1 MKNTI
6 YKFCILSILA
16 ALPVALF
23 TGIYIWLDPFRII
36 HTYEPYFSDKD
47 PMHVGWNKSFISTDN
62 FNRHYEKEKYNSY
75 IFGSSRS
82 INYRAAD
89 WRRHLPS
96 NASIYHF
103 DASSET
109 LTGIL
114 CKIKYIK
121 SKGLDIE
128 NALIILDIEL
138 LPRKE
143 DKENH
148 LFIQHPELTPEHD
161 FLKFHMAFFNVFR
174 QRTFL
179 KALYDLK
186 LYDFQEEMVET
197 GILTKHNPSYDPE
210 TNEERYPGID
220 SLIRFSSEQ
229 YYTPERLSQFP
240 RNKEEILAPAYLEPG
255 SKPFNI
261 LLQIKKELAN
271 DCDYYIIISP
281 TIKLLR
287 LNASDLRSLQ
297 QIFGTERVFD
307 FSGKNKISEDYH
319 SYYDDKSHS
328 RPEICKILIDSIY
341 SHQ

>member
-6 YKFCILSILA
+6 YKFTILSILA
-16 ALPVALF
+16 ALPVAVF
-23 TGIYIWLDPFRII
+23 IGIYIWLDPFRII
-36 HTYEPYFSDKD
+36 HTYEPYFSDAD
-47 PMHVGWNKSFISTDN
+47 PMHVGWNKSFVSTDN

-82 INYRAAD
+82 INYLASD
-89 WRRHLPS
+89 WRRHLPD

-114 CKIKYIK
+114 YKIKYIK
-121 SKGLDIE
+121 SKGLNIE

-138 LPRKE
+138 LPREE
-143 DKENH
+143 DHENH
-148 LFIQHPELTPEHD
+148 LFIQHPDLTPEHD
-161 FLKFHMAFFNVFR
+161 FLKFHMTFFNVFR
-174 QRTFL
+174 QRAFL

-186 LYDFQEEMVET
+186 RYDFQEYMVAT
-197 GILTKHNPSYDPE
+197 GILTLHNPSYDPI
-210 TNEERYPGID
+210 TNEESYPATD
-220 SLIRFSSEQ
+220 SLIRVASEK

-240 RNKEEILAPAYLEPG
+240 KNTDEIPTPAYLEAG
-255 SKPFNI
+255 GKPYDTLNR
-261 LLQIKKELAN
+261 IKGELGN
-271 DCDYYIIISP
+271 NCDYYIIVSP

-287 LNASDLRSLQ
+287 LNPSDLESLRK
-297 QIFGTERVFD
+297 IFGSGRVFD
-307 FSGKNKISEDYH
+307 FSGKNKISGDYH